1 MGRNEIVERLKTQ
14 RDSARMKLRDAQGE
28 ASGIIAAANS
38 GALSGSLASKNKSEH
53 YLVNEREIKIKHSF
67 RQGA

>member
-28 ASGIIAAANS
+28 ASGIIAAANRAIADEPMTRTYRNIS
-38 GALSGSLASKNKSEH
+38 AQSKI
-53 YLVNEREIKIKHSF
+53 RPRSF
-67 RQGA
+67 SRN